1 MKKITFLALLLI
13 VSTTINAQ
21 IFSDDFNTETVDAT
35 TFANWTSLDED
46 GDGNFWEVF
55 DADAQ
60 GYAWIMSGLGVD
72 SDSWEGG
79 TPFTPDNYLI
89 TAQPLDLT
97 DVTGTTV
104 SFIVGTYQT
113 NGTFL
118 DDKYSVYLTASN
130 DPAIISGETPILT
143 RFVGDDVTAS
153 AGDGSDSAALIIIDA
168 SAYDGQVVYLTFRHY
183 DTSDQNS
190 VLIDD
195 VVVDGIVL
203 GTNDVTFQG
212 FRHYVD
218 ASSQLQLKSNSNMEN
233 INLFNVLGQQVLSQK
248 LNNTTETVNLSGF
261 TSGLYIAT
269 VTIEGQTK
277 SFKILK
283 R

>member
-1 MKKITFLALLLI
+1 MKKITFLAALLI
-13 VSTTINAQ
+13 VSTAIKAQ
-21 IFSDDFNTETVDAT
+21 VFSDDFNTEVVDAT
-35 TFANWTSLDED
+35 TFANWNSIDED

-60 GYAWIMSGLGVD
+60 GYAWLMSGLGVD

-89 TAQPLDLT
+89 TSQPIDLT
-97 DVTGTTV
+97 GVIGTTV

-130 DPAIISGETPILT
+130 DPAVIAGETPILT

-153 AGDGSDSAALIIIDA
+153 AGDGSDSAAEISIDA
-168 SAYDGQVVYLTFRHY
+168 SAFDGQVVYLSFRHY

-195 VVVDGIVL
+195 VVVDGTL
-203 GTNDVTFQG
+203 GTADISFQG
-212 FRHYVD
+212 FRYFVD
-218 ASSQLQLKSNSNMEN
+218 ANSQLQLKSNSNMEK
-233 INLFNVLGQQVLSQK
+233 IAMYNVLGQQILSQK
-248 LNNTTETVNLSGF
+248 LNSSTETINLSGF
-261 TSGLYIAT
+261 TSGVYIAT

-277 SFKILK
+277 SFKIVK